1 LSKNSQNTVTNKG
14 TSNGTSKA
22 FVVISIVLGVI
33 LACSVLFI
41 YAYIAKSRGDAQL
54 ATGIEYIKRQ
64 YSYYIEY
71 NNTEEAKSL
80 IRKVETSSLLDEYQE
95 GITPE
100 HLQLKTEE
108 SAATGI
114 AVLDENNN
122 VTVEYSQDEITYETF
137 RHEFNEDI
145 IQNVMQHDNNVYM
158 NRITLDD
165 DSCVD
170 IAIQEYGPG
179 TVVVYKHTTREFAV
193 KSILSIQNILDGY
206 DPEQNG
212 TIVITDGANIVAS
225 NDRSLLEDAISEENY
240 KLIYDIR
247 NSGHADTML
256 TVEKESENQHYFGR
270 YSHGSEFYIC
280 AFMSERQIYS
290 SAIPVVGLVII
301 LYVFAVVGLQFMKMK
316 STNKLILSQKEQ
328 EQMYQRELE
337 NKNAEL
343 TKAVNK
349 AEAASRSKQDFLF
362 NMSHDIRTPMNAI
375 IGFTDLAE
383 QNINDAEKTHT
394 YLTKIMTSSKH
405 LLSLINDVLDM
416 SRIEN
421 GKVNIEA
428 FPVCITEQLQ
438 LMKDVV
444 QSEVE
449 ANNLT
454 YVEKT
459 ENVEDVYIYA
469 DALHVN
475 RVLMNILGNA
485 VKFTPAGGT
494 ITFTVRERESARHG
508 YGLYD
513 FIIEDTGIGMSEE
526 FVGRIFE
533 QFAREK
539 SSTVSRTQGT
549 GLGMSITK
557 SLVDLMGGTIEVESK
572 LGHGSKF
579 TVTFE
584 FMLTTKDVVQRN
596 MEEQDINSSVDL
608 AGKKVLLV
616 EDNELNMEIA
626 IAILEAAGFEIETAE
641 DGSEALNKVDE
652 QPAGYYDV
660 ILMDIQM
667 PMMNGYETT
676 RAIRMLDN
684 QEKANVPI
692 IAMTAN
698 AFDEDKKNAKAAGM
712 NAHISKPINVAD
724 LMQTIEN
731 VLNDAERN
739 M

>member
-1 LSKNSQNTVTNKG
+1 MNKKSQNT
-14 TSNGTSKA
+14 SASKA
-22 FVVISIVLGVI
+22 FIIIAIALGII

-41 YAYIAKSRGDAQL
+41 YTYIAKSRGDAQL

-80 IRKVETSSLLDEYQE
+80 IRKVETSSLLDDYQE

-114 AVLDENNN
+114 AVLDENSN
-122 VTVEYSQDEITYETF
+122 VITEYSQDEVTYETF

-145 IQNVMQHDNNVYM
+145 IQNAMQHDNDVYM

-165 DSCVD
+165 ESCVD
-170 IAIQEYGPG
+170 VAIQEYGPG

-225 NDRSLLEDAISEENY
+225 NDRSLLEDVISEENY

-247 NSGHADTML
+247 NSGQADTML
-256 TVEKESENQHYFGR
+256 TVKKEGESQRYFGR

-280 AFMSERQIYS
+280 AFMSEHQIYS
-290 SAIPVVGLVII
+290 GAIPVVGLVII
-301 LYVFAVVGLQFMKMK
+301 LYVFAVVGLQFMRMK

-328 EQMYQRELE
+328 ERMYQRELE

-375 IGFTDLAE
+375 IGFTNLAE

-438 LMKDVV
+438 LVKDIVN
-444 QSEVE
+444 SDIET
-449 ANNLT
+449 NNLT
-454 YVEKT
+454 YIETT
-459 ENVEDVYIYA
+459 ENLDDVYVYA

-494 ITFTVRERESARHG
+494 ITFTVRERKPARHG
-508 YGLYD
+508 YALYD

-584 FMLTTKDVVQRN
+584 FMLTTKDIVQRN

-608 AGKKVLLV
+608 AGKRVLLV

-684 QEKANVPI
+684 QEKASVPI

-731 VLNDAERN
+731 VLNEAKRN
-739 M
+739 K